1 MSVQTPRALAARA
14 TVVVT
19 VAVLLASLIA
29 WYADLSEYSG
39 IWLLPAV
46 VAGLVGYWII
56 YYSIEKFLY
65 EKVKIIFKSIHRIKS
80 GPGKKPEIDM
90 RKNVLDEVNKEVM
103 RWTEDRVREIQSL
116 KEKDTFRREFIGN
129 LSHEL
134 KTPIFNIQGYIL
146 TLLDGALEDKENNRK
161 FLLKAAK
168 NLDRLTT
175 LLEELDAITR
185 IESGSMEL
193 KVQRLDIVELCRDV
207 IEAAEHKAREKN
219 ISLRLKNANEAP
231 IYVLADRSRIEQVVT
246 NLVNNSIAYGNEGG
260 ETKIRFY
267 DMDENVLVEVADNG
281 IGMTADHLPRVFE
294 RFYRVDK
301 SRSRHE
307 GGTGLGLA
315 IAKHII
321 DAHEQSINVRSTE
334 SLGSTFSFTLEKA

>member
-1 MSVQTPRALAARA
+1 MSAQTPRALAARA
-14 TVVVT
+14 TAIVT
-19 VAVLLASLIA
+19 AAVLLASAVA
-29 WYADLSEYSG
+29 WYADLGDYSG

-46 VAGLVGYWII
+46 VTALVGFWVI

-90 RKNVLDEVNKEVM
+90 RENVLDEVNKEVM
-103 RWTEDRVREIQSL
+103 RWAEDRVREIQSL
-116 KEKDTFRREFIGN
+116 KEKDNFRREFIGN

-185 IESGSMEL
+185 IESGSLEL
-193 KVQRLDIVELCRDV
+193 KVQRIDIVELCRDV
-207 IEAAEHKAREKN
+207 IEAAEHNAREKN
-219 ISLRLKNANEAP
+219 ITLRLKNTNEAP

-246 NLVNNSIAYGNEGG
+246 NLVNNSIAYGTQGG

-334 SLGSTFSFTLEKA
+334 GIGSTFSFTLEKA

>member
-219 ISLRLKNANEAP
+219 ITLRLKNANEAP